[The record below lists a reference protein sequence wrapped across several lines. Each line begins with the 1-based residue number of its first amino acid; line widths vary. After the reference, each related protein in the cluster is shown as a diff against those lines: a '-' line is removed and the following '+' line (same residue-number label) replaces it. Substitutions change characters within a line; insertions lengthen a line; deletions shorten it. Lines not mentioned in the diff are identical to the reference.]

1 MIVFK
6 NISSKEPYKILKE
19 SYERAKNACQKNIE
33 AIAISSYSKELD
45 EVNSR
50 LVNLKF
56 IENEEFI
63 FFSNYKSQKSLE
75 FIENDSISA
84 LIYWPSINTQIRIKA
99 KIKKKPKKYNDLYF
113 KKRSSLKNALAISS
127 HQSKDIDSYAE
138 VLNRY
143 NEVLDNRNLTECPD
157 YWGGYGFQPFR
168 IEFWEGN
175 KFRLNKRDLYVLEN
189 SKWKHT
195 VLQP

>member
-6 NISSKEPYKILKE
+6 NISNKEPYKIFKE
-19 SYERAKNACQKNIE
+19 FYKRAKNARQQNIE
-33 AIAISSYSKELD
+33 AVAISSYSRELD

-50 LVNLKF
+50 FVNLKF

-63 FFSNYKSQKSLE
+63 FFTNYKSQKSLE
-75 FIENDSISA
+75 FRDNNTISA

-99 KIKKKPKKYNDLYF
+99 KIRKKSEEYNDLYF
-113 KKRSSLKNALAISS
+113 QKRSKFKNALAISS
-127 HQSKDIDSYAE
+127 CQSQSIDSYEE
-138 VLNRY
+138 VINNY
-143 NEVLDNRNLTECPD
+143 NEVLDNGNLTKCPD

-175 KFRLNKRDLYVLEN
+175 KYRLNKRDLYVVEN
-189 SKWKHT
+189 SEWKHT